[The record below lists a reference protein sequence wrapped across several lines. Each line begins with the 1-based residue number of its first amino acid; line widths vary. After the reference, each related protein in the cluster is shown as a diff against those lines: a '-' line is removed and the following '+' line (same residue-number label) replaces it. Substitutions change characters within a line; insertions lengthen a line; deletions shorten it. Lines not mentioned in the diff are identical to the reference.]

1 MPDQSNALPIV
12 AETTGTLWKIVAAP
26 NVAQARDA
34 TLVIIESMKMEIP
47 VEAPADG
54 YVAEYLVGE
63 GEPVEEG
70 QVLGAFIL
78 AG

>member
-1 MPDQSNALPIV
+1 MPDRPNALPIV

-26 NVAQARDA
+26 NVAQSRDA

-54 YVAEYLVGE
+54 YVASYLVDE

-70 QVLGAFIL
+70 QVLGAFIP